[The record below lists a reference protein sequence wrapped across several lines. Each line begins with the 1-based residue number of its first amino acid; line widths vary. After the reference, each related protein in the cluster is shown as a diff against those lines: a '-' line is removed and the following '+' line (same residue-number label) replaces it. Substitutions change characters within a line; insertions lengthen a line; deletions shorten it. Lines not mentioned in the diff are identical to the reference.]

1 MRVQKRVQE
10 LDVVR
15 AISLIMIII
24 YHFNIQ
30 LGFHDIGE
38 QKNVFVQKFPTE
50 IFLCVGVQNLFTP
63 GFSKYQNNQR
73 IQSGFDARPK
83 NVIDYFVVGASSGEY
98 GRSIL

>member
-38 QKNVFVQKFPTE
+38 
-50 IFLCVGVQNLFTP
+50 QNLFTP